1 MRRAVLRSRHLAPGE
16 HAVWAMCG
24 GGMGHGLHTL
34 TECFVASQ
42 AVVARGRGGHGEALL
57 L

>member
-34 TECFVASQ
+34 TECFMASQ